1 MAVNAPGG
9 ILTGMYAAVGKKSG
23 VPPAKLRGTVQADML
38 KEYIAQKEWVYPPEA
53 HLRIMRDLMVF
64 CTKEMP
70 LWNYI
75 SISGYHIREAG
86 SSAIQEL
93 AFTLA
98 DGFGYVELGKVAGLK
113 VDDVVPRLSLCV
125 NCMMDVHMEFA
136 M

>member
-38 KEYIAQKEWVYPPEA
+38 KEYIAQKECVYPPQA
-53 HLRIMRDLMVF
+53 HLRIMLDLMVF

-75 SISGYHIREAG
+75 SISGDQIRQAG

-93 AFTLA
+93 AFTLV
-98 DGFGYVELGKVAGLK
+98 DGFVYFFSSRRRHTRYWR
-113 VDDVVPRLSLCV
+113 DWSSDVCSS
-125 NCMMDVHMEFA
+125 D
-136 M
+136 